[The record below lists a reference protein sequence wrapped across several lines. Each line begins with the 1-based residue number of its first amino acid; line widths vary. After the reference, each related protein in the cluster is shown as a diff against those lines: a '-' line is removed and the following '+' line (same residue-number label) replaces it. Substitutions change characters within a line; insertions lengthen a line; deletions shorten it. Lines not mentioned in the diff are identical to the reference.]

1 MTYLDK
7 NGLQAVTNKLVQGEA
22 IKVVSHR
29 GHTVKNVIDSITRE
43 CENIST
49 PNTMNLENRIN
60 EFKVGKGRDVDVSG
74 DIEEGKIE
82 VELQGKTWQ
91 NVVHGKKSV
100 QNNIFTHRKYK
111 LFILFLARKII
122 FLYFCNKTFFDR
134 NSS

>member
-74 DIEEGKIE
+74 DVEEGKIE

-91 NVVHGKKSV
+91 NLVE
-100 QNNIFTHRKYK
+100 Y
-111 LFILFLARKII
+111 II
-122 FLYFCNKTFFDR
+122 
-134 NSS
+134 